1 MAQEEEV
8 LGKAYDS
15 RLMKRLLGYLRP
27 YKWQVVIALLSIILK
42 AGADVLGP
50 FLTKTAI
57 DKYLSSA
64 SAHNHS
70 ILDRF
75 LSSRPLVGIAQLG
88 LAYLLLLLVSF
99 GLEYTQ
105 TYLMQWTG
113 LKVMFDLRS
122 QIFRHLQHMHI
133 GFFDKNPVGRLVTR
147 VTTDVDALN
156 EMFTSGVVAIFEDVF
171 VLAGIVL
178 IMLGMNWWLALITFS
193 VLPLIF
199 WATMVFRKSVRDS
212 YRRIRT
218 AIARINSYLQE
229 HVTGMVVLQL
239 FNREKRAYRSFD
251 RVNAQHMDAYKDAI
265 MAYALYYP
273 VVEVLSSIAIAM
285 VIYFGGFGVLRGAVT
300 IGVLTAFM
308 QYAQR
313 FFRPI
318 QDLSDKYNILQ
329 SAMASSERVFKLLDT
344 PVEITS
350 PAEPRHASGAGRIE
364 FDHVWFAYRK
374 IEAAEDGQPIIAG
387 NGIQAPA
394 ISGSSNT
401 AQGALAPAAGNGHPP
416 DEPLK
421 VGHFDWILRDV
432 SFTIEPGE
440 TVAIVGHTGAG
451 KTTIISLLMRF
462 YDIQKGAIRI
472 DGVDIRQMELND
484 LRRRFGVVLQDPFLF
499 TGTIQNNIRLGS
511 AWITDEEIETAAENV
526 NVADFVR
533 SLPEGFKAP
542 VLERGSTMST
552 GQKQLISFAR
562 ALAHNPKILV
572 LDEATSSVDTE
583 TEIRVREALTRMVEG
598 RTSVIIAHR
607 LSTIQRAD
615 KIIVMHKGHVR
626 EIGSHQELL
635 AHRGIYWKLYQL
647 QYKDQELGV
656 PQPQV
661 GADD

>member
-88 LAYLLLLLVSF
+88 VAYLLLLLVSF

-218 AIARINSYLQE
+218 AIARINAYLQE

-239 FNREKRAYRSFD
+239 FNREKRAYSSFD

-273 VVEVLSSIAIAM
+273 VVEVLSSVAIAM
-285 VIYFGGFGVLRGAVT
+285 VIYFGGYGVLRSAVT

-329 SAMASSERVFKLLDT
+329 GAMASSERVFKLLDT
-344 PVEITS
+344 PVEIIS
-350 PAEPRHASGAGRIE
+350 PEQPRHASGAGRIE
-364 FDHVWFAYRK
+364 FDHVWFAYRQ
-374 IEAAEDGQPIIAG
+374 IETSDEKPALLDAG
-387 NGIQAPA
+387 
-394 ISGSSNT
+394 S
-401 AQGALAPAAGNGHPP
+401 NGHGKI
-416 DEPLK
+416 DANAGAGFETK
-421 VGHFDWILRDV
+421 AETKAETYDWILRDV

-499 TGTIQNNIRLGS
+499 TGTIENNIRLGS
-511 AWITDEEIETAAENV
+511 NWITDQEIETAAENV

-626 EIGSHQELL
+626 EIGSHQQLL
-635 AHRGIYWKLYQL
+635 AQRGIYWKLYQL
-647 QYKDQELGV
+647 QYKDQEIGV
-656 PQPQV
+656 PQV